1 MLKMKTWIKIVLGLV
16 VVGIIALFLVYKFVY
31 NKQHPDYENIE
42 AEFTVDAPDLYQAY
56 KTNKDAASAKYNGKV
71 IAVTGKLSKVETAD
85 SLVTAVFVFNQG
97 DFGDE
102 GIRCTMLRKFNDE
115 AGRLQPDG
123 EVKVKGYCTGYNE
136 TDVVLEKCSIIP
148 Q

>member
-1 MLKMKTWIKIVLGLV
+1 MKTWVKILLGLI
-16 VVGIIALFLVYKFVY
+16 VVGLIALLLVYKFLY

-42 AEFTVDAPDLYQAY
+42 ASFTLTATDLYQAF

-71 IAVTGKLSKVETAD
+71 IALTGKLSKVETSD
-85 SLVTAVFVFNQG
+85 SLVTAVFVFTQG

-102 GIRCTMLRKFNDE
+102 GIRCTMLGKFNNE
-115 AGRLQPDG
+115 AAKLQPDG
-123 EVKVKGYCTGYNE
+123 EVKFKGYCTGYNE
-136 TDVVLEKCSIIP
+136 TDVVFDKCSIIP

>member
-1 MLKMKTWIKIVLGLV
+1 MKTWIKIVLGLM
-16 VVGIIALFLVYKFVY
+16 VVGMIALFLVYKFIY

-42 AEFTVDAPDLYQAY
+42 ASFSVNAQELYNAY

-71 IAVTGKLSKVETAD
+71 IALTGKLSKVETAD
-85 SLVTAVFVFNQG
+85 TLVTAVFVFAQG

-102 GIRCTMLRKFNDE
+102 GIRCTMLRKFNDA
-115 AGRLQPDG
+115 AGKLQPDG
-123 EVKVKGYCTGYNE
+123 EVKIKGYCTGYNE
-136 TDVVLEKCSIIP
+136 TDVILEKCSIIN

>member
-1 MLKMKTWIKIVLGLV
+1 MKTWVKILLGLIVLGM
-16 VVGIIALFLVYKFVY
+16 IAMFMVYKFVY
-31 NKQHPDYENIE
+31 NKQHPDYENAE
-42 AEFTVDAPDLYQAY
+42 AAFTVNAQDIYQAY
-56 KTNKDAASAKYNGKV
+56 KTGKDAASAKYNGKV
-71 IAVTGKLSKVETAD
+71 VALTGKLSKVETVD

-102 GIRCTMLRKFNDE
+102 GIRCTMLQKFND
-115 AGRLQPDG
+115 AASKLQPDG

-136 TDVVLEKCSIIP
+136 TDVIFEKCSIIN